1 MLKGFL
7 KSPQLS
13 QGEMMQKIILIILLS
28 LLFCMLHLNAAVFGV
43 FVGVEKY
50 DGTVSDLTAS
60 VDDAERMYR
69 FFLNYAD
76 ENQLILIKDKEA
88 TKQKILYAMEILFKK
103 AKADDL
109 VVFYFSGHGSPGMF
123 CPHNVKGGVMGLWH
137 TEIKAL
143 FKRCKANTKLC
154 IADAC
159 FAGSIKGRASSSQQ
173 TSATS
178 TISSSNVI
186 IFMSSRDNEVSIE
199 SPNQYTGIFTKYLLQ
214 GLQGD
219 ADSNKD
225 AIVNAYEL
233 YSYVRSNVRQST
245 NGKQTPV
252 MFGNYWKYTPIIR
265 CRQYGDYKHIVD

>member
-1 MLKGFL
+1 
-7 KSPQLS
+7 
-13 QGEMMQKIILIILLS
+13 MQKSIIILS
-28 LLFCMLHLNAAVFGV
+28 LLFCTLHLHAAVYGV

-76 ENQLILIKDKEA
+76 GGQLVLIKDKEA
-88 TKQKILYAMEILFKK
+88 TKQKILYSMDTLFKK

-109 VVFYFSGHGSPGMF
+109 VVFYFSGHGAPGMF
-123 CPHNVKGGVMGLWH
+123 CPHNVCGGNMGLWH
-137 TEIKAL
+137 TEIKSL

-173 TSATS
+173 ASAASTS
-178 TISSSNVI
+178 TSSGSNVVV
-186 IFMSSRDNEVSIE
+186 FMSSRDNEVSIE
-199 SPNQYTGIFTKYLLQ
+199 NPNQYTGVFTKYLLQ
-214 GLQGD
+214 GLKGS
-219 ADSNKD
+219 ADNNKD
-225 AIVNAYEL
+225 GSVNAYEL
-233 YSYVRSNVRQST
+233 YAYVRRNVRQST

-252 MFGNYWKYTPIIR
+252 MFGSYKKYTPIITYR
-265 CRQYGDYKHIVD
+265 